1 MATTQNVYQPAEREP
16 GNRNLI
22 ACQMAGVEV
31 LKTISALPDNPQPA
45 FELIVRRAREL
56 CDAQAVTVIEYDGA
70 LMRQRAVEGVDPKAA
85 KQLSAIYPHLLE
97 QETIAGS
104 TNRRSQILHI
114 RDLNAD
120 FGIPWPG
127 CDPILRSMLSV
138 PLLRE
143 SRVVGA
149 LLLGRIGAGGFDES
163 AVVIAQSFAE
173 QAAIAIGSAAALG
186 ELRTRTL
193 ELDARNSEYG
203 ERIEQQSAII
213 DVIKVMSRR
222 PEDTQPVFD
231 LIVRRARELCNS
243 SGSRLMEFDGE
254 RVHLRSSCVE
264 DSVSSRA
271 FSALFPMAPTR
282 GTVTCRAILE
292 KKVIHIRD
300 LDTDPDINPIVR
312 GTPRKSQLAIPF
324 LREGQAIGAI
334 VIGSD
339 EPGGYSESQ
348 IALLQ
353 TFAEQ
358 AVIAI
363 TSPANYRKLREQTVQ
378 LAQWNQTL
386 EQRVADQLAVL
397 KHLDWLKRF
406 LAPQI
411 AELVITS
418 GDEILQSHRRNVAV
432 LFCDLRGFTSF
443 SEVAEPEE
451 QIAMLAEYHTT
462 LGALI
467 NRFQGTLIHIVG
479 DGVMVVF
486 NDPIPCSDPCLRA
499 VQMAMEMRSCVSAL
513 MAQWQT
519 HGYDLG
525 FGIGISQGY
534 ATLGLIGF
542 ENRSQYTAIGT
553 VTNLAS
559 RLCGEAADGQIFIDS
574 KVKTIL
580 DACIDTVEVGDLM
593 LKGLRRPI
601 RVFNIVGLAE
611 ARS

>member
-1 MATTQNVYQPAEREP
+1 MATMQDAPEFAAREA
-16 GNRNLI
+16 GSRNLI
-22 ACQMAGVEV
+22 ACQMAGIEV
-31 LKTISALPDNPQPA
+31 LKIISASPGNPQPV

-56 CDAQAVTVIEYDGA
+56 CDAQVVSLIEYDGT
-70 LMRQRAVEGVDPKAA
+70 LMHQRAVEGFEPAVAW
-85 KQLSAIYPHLLE
+85 LSAAYPHSPG
-97 QETIAGS
+97 QETIGER
-104 TNRRSQILHI
+104 TIRSGQLLHV
-114 RDLNAD
+114 RNMNAD
-120 FGIPWPG
+120 LDSPEPAFGPR
-127 CDPILRSMLSV
+127 LRSVLSV

-143 SRVVGA
+143 SRAVGV
-149 LLLGRIGAGGFDES
+149 LLLGRIDAGGFDES

-173 QAAIAIGSAAALG
+173 QTAIAIGSAAALC
-186 ELRTRTL
+186 ELRARTA
-193 ELDARNSEYG
+193 ELAVRNSEYS

-222 PEDTQPVFD
+222 PDDTQPVFD

-254 RVHLRSSCVE
+254 LVHLRSSCVD

-300 LDTDPDINPIVR
+300 LDADPDIISVVR

-324 LREGQAIGAI
+324 LREGRAVGAI

-339 EPGGYSESQ
+339 EPGGYTESQ
-348 IALLQ
+348 VALLQ

-363 TSPANYRKLREQTVQ
+363 SSVANYRKLREQTAR

-418 GDEILQSHRRNVAV
+418 GDEILQSHRRHVAV
-432 LFCDLRGFTSF
+432 VFCDLRGFTSF

-486 NDPIPCSDPCLRA
+486 NDPIPCSEPCLQA
-499 VQMAMEMRSCVSAL
+499 VRMAIRDAQPHQPAHGK
-513 MAQWQT
+513 MANPW
-519 HGYDLG
+519 
-525 FGIGISQGY
+525 I
-534 ATLGLIGF
+534 
-542 ENRSQYTAIGT
+542 R
-553 VTNLAS
+553 S
-559 RLCGEAADGQIFIDS
+559 RLRDWNFSRLRHPRPYWFRKPFPVHCDRHGNKPRISAVRRGR
-574 KVKTIL
+574 
-580 DACIDTVEVGDLM
+580 
-593 LKGLRRPI
+593 RRPDI
-601 RVFNIVGLAE
+601 NRQQ
-611 ARS
+611 S

>member
-1 MATTQNVYQPAEREP
+1 MATMQDAPQFAAREA
-16 GNRNLI
+16 GSRNLI
-22 ACQMAGVEV
+22 ACQMAGIEV
-31 LKTISALPDNPQPA
+31 LKIISASPGNPQPV

-56 CDAQAVTVIEYDGA
+56 CDAQVVSLIEYDGT
-70 LMRQRAVEGVDPKAA
+70 LMHQRAVEGFEPAVAW
-85 KQLSAIYPHLLE
+85 LSEAYPHSPG
-97 QETIAGS
+97 QETIGER
-104 TNRRSQILHI
+104 TIRSGQLLHV
-114 RDLNAD
+114 RNMNAD
-120 FGIPWPG
+120 LDSPEPACGPR
-127 CDPILRSMLSV
+127 LRSVLSV

-143 SRVVGA
+143 SRAVGV
-149 LLLGRIGAGGFDES
+149 LLLGRIDAGGFDES

-173 QAAIAIGSAAALG
+173 QTAIAIGSAAALC
-186 ELRTRTL
+186 ELRARTA
-193 ELDARNSEYG
+193 ELAVRNSEYS

-222 PEDTQPVFD
+222 PDDTQPVFD

-254 RVHLRSSCVE
+254 LVHLRSSCVD

-300 LDTDPDINPIVR
+300 LDADPDIISVVR

-324 LREGQAIGAI
+324 LREGRAIGAI

-339 EPGGYSESQ
+339 EPGGYTESQ
-348 IALLQ
+348 VALLQ

-363 TSPANYRKLREQTVQ
+363 SSVANYRKLREQTAR

-418 GDEILQSHRRNVAV
+418 GDEILQSHRRHVAV
-432 LFCDLRGFTSF
+432 VFCDLRGFTSF

-486 NDPIPCSDPCLRA
+486 NDPIPCSEPCLQA
-499 VQMAMEMRSCVSAL
+499 VRMAIEMRSRISQL
-513 MAQWQT
+513 MEKWQT

-574 KVKTIL
+574 KVKTVL
-580 DACIDTVEVGDLM
+580 DACIDTAEIGDIM
-593 LKGLRRPI
+593 VKGLRRPI
-601 RVFNIVGLAE
+601 PVFNILGLKGAL
-611 ARS
+611 S